1 MNKIIETIKKYDEF
15 ALFTHVSPDGDALGS
30 IFSLALVLN
39 GMGKKADVYI
49 SGLVPKRLKFMADD
63 AGIEYF
69 SEPLKIKKEYS
80 CCISVDAGDVA
91 RLGVYQDLFKDCKH
105 TINID
110 HHISN
115 IGYAENNLVRGL
127 VSSTGEVLFD
137 LYAEMKI
144 EYTKEIA
151 SEVYGAISSDTG
163 CFSYSN
169 TSPETLCT
177 AAKLIEYGADYVR
190 YNKLLFNTNSLS
202 SLKAQSYV
210 IDNMEFYFD
219 GKVAVAMVDDNALN
233 EIGATKEDTEGLIDI
248 LKSVE
253 GVEIGILLKQVDEN
267 TKVSTRTNS
276 YIDAVELCSKFGGG
290 GHTRAAGCTISNMS
304 VSDAKCAILNALE
317 EFI

>member
-1 MNKIIETIKKYDEF
+1 MNKIIKALRKYDDF

-39 GMGKKADVYI
+39 KMGKKTDIYI
-49 SGLVPKRLKFMADD
+49 SGLIPKRLKFMAED
-63 AGIEYF
+63 ADIEYF
-69 SEPLKIKKEYS
+69 AEIRNKEYS
-80 CCISVDAGDVA
+80 CCIAVDTGDIS
-91 RLGVYQDLFKDCKH
+91 RLGIYQDVFKGSKH

-115 IGYAENNLVRGL
+115 IGYADYNLVRGA

-137 LYAEMKI
+137 LYAEMKL

-151 SEVYGAISSDTG
+151 SLVYGAITSDTG

-169 TSPETLCT
+169 TTPHTLEA

-190 YNKLLFNTNSLS
+190 YNRLLFNTNSIS
-202 SLKAQSYV
+202 ALKAQGYV

-219 GKVAVAMVDDNALN
+219 GKVALAMVDDAILN
-233 EIGATKEDTEGLIDI
+233 KIGATKEDTEGLIDI

-253 GVEIGILLKQVDEN
+253 DVEVGILLKQVDEN

-276 YIDAVELCSKFGGG
+276 YIDAVKLCSKFGGG
-290 GHTRAAGCTISNMS
+290 GHTRAAGCTIFNTS
-304 VSDAKCAILNALE
+304 VFDAKTAILNALE

>member
-1 MNKIIETIKKYDEF
+1 MNRIIKALRKYDDF

-30 IFSLALVLN
+30 VFSLALVLN
-39 GMGKKADVYI
+39 SMGKKTDVYI
-49 SGLVPKRLKFMADD
+49 SGLVPKRLKFMAED
-63 AGIEYF
+63 ANIEYF
-69 SEPLKIKKEYS
+69 TEVSNKEYS
-80 CCISVDAGDVA
+80 CCVAVDTGDIA
-91 RLGVYQDLFKDCKH
+91 RLGAYQDLFKAGKH
-105 TINID
+105 TVNID

-115 IGYAENNLVRGL
+115 VGYAEDNLVRGS

-137 LYAEMKI
+137 LYAKMKFA
-144 EYTKEIA
+144 YTREIA
-151 SEVYGAISSDTG
+151 SLVYGAITSDTG

-169 TSPETLCT
+169 TTPHTLEA

-190 YNKLLFNTNSLS
+190 YNRLLFNTNSKS
-202 SLKAQSYV
+202 ALKAQGYV

-219 GKVAVAMVDDNALN
+219 GKVALAMVDDSVLN
-233 EIGATKEDTEGLIDI
+233 KIGATKEDTEGLIDI

-276 YIDAVELCSKFGGG
+276 YIDAVKLCSKFGGG
-290 GHTRAAGCTISNMS
+290 GHTRAAGCTILNTS
-304 VSDAKCAILNALE
+304 VSDAKNAILKALE